1 MTNLLLRDLV
11 EATGTVGPGWMEGGE
26 GNCTAFVTG
35 GVPLLKV
42 MYYYSLAAM
51 YRRT

>member
-26 GNCTAFVTG
+26 GNCTSFVTG
-35 GVPLLKV
+35 GDAIIKGDVLLLTCSHV
-42 MYYYSLAAM
+42 
-51 YRRT
+51 